1 MDIKSLA
8 QRASAIAKLPAEWIE
23 AQWRHETGDFTSE
36 LVADNN
42 FGGMK
47 DYWGNYKTFSSPE
60 AFADEFGQYLTLY
73 REDGIYNAVTV
84 DQYVT
89 SLKNGGYFTDNYD
102 NYLSGV
108 KRFLNSQSSTTDI
121 PNTITARPGTWWE
134 KLTSRI
140 NSPLSFEKTIPESQK
155 QQQGWID
162 QGTELLIKGLKATG
176 FVLVGLVLL
185 VFGIYLLT
193 KDNEVVMR
201 MAKKGEE

>member
-1 MDIKSLA
+1 MDIKALA
-8 QRASAIAKLPAEWIE
+8 QRASNIAQLPADWIE

-42 FGGMK
+42 FGGLK
-47 DYWGNYKTFSSPE
+47 NEWGSYKEFSTPE
-60 AFADEFGQYLTLY
+60 EFADYFGRYLTLY

-84 DQYVT
+84 DQYVS
-89 SLKNGGYFTDNYD
+89 SLKNGGYFEDNYD
-102 NYLSGV
+102 NYLNGV

-134 KLTSRI
+134 KLSSRI

-162 QGTELLIKGLKATG
+162 QGKDLLIKGTKAVG
-176 FVLVGLVLL
+176 LVLVGLVLMVL
-185 VFGIYLLT
+185 GIYLLQ
-193 KDNEVVMR
+193 KDDTVIMKTE
-201 MAKKGEE
+201 KEGE